1 MSRVRR
7 FARNTIDV
15 SERVL
20 STIGLQQPEA
30 RISADS
36 QAYWTTANDGR
47 WQSNSHWK
55 NAPVFG
61 DGALW
66 RRIGEKH
73 LAMLAEAAGS
83 DGVGWGRVVEWG
95 CGGGANAVHLAP
107 HCTEFIG
114 VDVAA
119 ASLEECAR
127 QVETE
132 CDTPFRSVLIDVAE
146 PEQALAAID
155 QPCDL
160 FVAFYVFE
168 LIPSPEY
175 GERILR
181 IASQLLA
188 PGGLALIQVKY
199 DDGTWRTRSRRRSYR
214 SGLADMTTYSVPAF
228 WELAASCGLEPQTIK
243 LVPRDAL
250 DERYA
255 YFHLRKPPTAVPDRP
270 SSAHRSGG

>member
-1 MSRVRR
+1 M
-7 FARNTIDV
+7 
-15 SERVL
+15 
-20 STIGLQQPEA
+20 
-30 RISADS
+30 
-36 QAYWTTANDGR
+36 
-47 WQSNSHWK
+47 
-55 NAPVFG
+55 FG

-66 RRIGEKH
+66 RRIGENH
-73 LAMLAEAAGS
+73 LAMLEEAAGS
-83 DGVGWGRVVEWG
+83 DGAGWGRVVEWG

-107 HCTEFIG
+107 RCTEFIG
-114 VDVAA
+114 VDVAP
-119 ASLEECAR
+119 ASLVECAR
-127 QVETE
+127 QVESE

-181 IASQLLA
+181 IASRLLA

-255 YFHLRKPPTAVPDRP
+255 YFHLRKPTPVPDRSAP
-270 SSAHRSGG
+270 AHRSDGSEHRLSP